1 MKTYFLL
8 GLFIF
13 LSACGTS
20 KNASSTDGVSLDQS
34 LQDKNRVTVSLLNR
48 IRQIP
53 GVVVRNGVPLINK
66 TSNSLYN
73 EPTQPGFSGGFAEP
87 LYVLNN
93 YIVGNSFRDIDQ
105 LIDNNNVKEIIILTG
120 SDASEYGS
128 RGAKGV
134 IKIITN

>member
-8 GLFIF
+8 FLCIF

-20 KNASSTDGVSLDQS
+20 KNTSSTDDVSLDQS
-34 LQDKNRVTVSLLNR
+34 LQEKNRVTISLLNR
-48 IRQIP
+48 IRQKP
-53 GVVVRNGVPLINK
+53 GVIIRNGVPLINK
-66 TSNSLYN
+66 MSNSVY
-73 EPTQPGFSGGFAEP
+73 EGGSGEP
-87 LYVLNN
+87 LYILNN
-93 YIVGNSFRDIDQ
+93 NIIGNSFRDINQ
-105 LIDNNNVKEIIILTG
+105 LVDNVNVKEIIILTG

>member
-8 GLFIF
+8 FLFIV
-13 LSACGTS
+13 LSSCGPS
-20 KNASSTDGVSLDQS
+20 KNTSSVDGASLDQS
-34 LQDKNRVTVSLLNR
+34 LQNKNRVTTSLLNR
-48 IRQIP
+48 IRQMP
-53 GVVVRNGVPLINK
+53 GVIVRNGVPLINK

-73 EPTQPGFSGGFAEP
+73 QPTQPGSSGGSAEP
-87 LYVLNN
+87 LYVLND
-93 YIVGNSFRDIDQ
+93 YIVGNSFRDINQ
-105 LIDNNNVKEIIILTG
+105 LIDNNNVKEISILTG